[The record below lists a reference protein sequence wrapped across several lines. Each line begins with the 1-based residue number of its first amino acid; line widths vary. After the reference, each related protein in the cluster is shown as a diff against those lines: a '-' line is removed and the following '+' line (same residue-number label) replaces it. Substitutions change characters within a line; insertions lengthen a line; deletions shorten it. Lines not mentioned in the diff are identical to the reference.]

1 MLEKNCVFLSKFFC
15 ILLLTLLLVG
25 CERPAT
31 RTNWSPI
38 DVASNAE
45 NTTTLS
51 ETLAAPL
58 KPVQSTPTVSQ
69 PIGTLDFNT
78 LPETLPQSMKGYDLY
93 SWQTGEVWNFTLITG
108 TNRSKTFDEIITP
121 GNSISADGF
130 VKLSVSGVDD
140 LKKLLKRLPSGE
152 SILWGGMD
160 LGGQVPEGTVYL
172 TFPPQEMLDELT
184 AYCKTLGLTL
194 TTLKEQ

>member
-38 DVASNAE
+38 DAASTAE
-45 NTTTLS
+45 NTTTLP

-108 TNRSKTFDEIITP
+108 TNRSKAFDEIITP

-130 VKLSVSGVDD
+130 VKLSVSGVED
-140 LKKLLKRLPSGE
+140 LKRLLKRLLSGE